1 MASRTSQCVF
11 PVLVVDKAST
21 STTLT
26 SRRSTSLT
34 HTPFSTRLTFNED
47 STTSGSLT
55 NSFPLGTMKA
65 SQLEAVV
72 LRLHLTVTFV
82 GNEGRRRTVRRPPP
96 SCKNRYCR
104 INRRVSSHYRHTSA
118 LVTPETMTPTFIH
131 RPSSQ
136 HASPIIFLPASTSTS
151 NTAANTNANQARL
164 RLLPLPN
171 PKSFLIL
178 HSNLFHL
185 LMVSPVVVLSGPEVS
200 HYANRPRTVGD
211 HRRRLR

>member
-55 NSFPLGTMKA
+55 NSFPFGTMKA

-72 LRLHLTVTFV
+72 LRLLLTVTFV

-104 INRRVSSHYRHTSA
+104 INRRVSSHYRNTSA
-118 LVTPETMTPTFIH
+118 LVALEV
-131 RPSSQ
+131 
-136 HASPIIFLPASTSTS
+136 SPITRDDDAHLHPQAHSSTRKPNHPT
-151 NTAANTNANQARL
+151 TPPP
-164 RLLPLPN
+164 LPLP
-171 PKSFLIL
+171 P
-178 HSNLFHL
+178 
-185 LMVSPVVVLSGPEVS
+185 PTTC
-200 HYANRPRTVGD
+200 NR
-211 HRRRLR
+211 